1 MRKQIIILFSI
12 FFALNLTAQKK
23 QISHSDIW
31 ESMLFYPKTIDGI
44 NSMNNGIHYTVLH
57 RKGIVEYDY
66 ETGEEIKTIL
76 PTNPESHFSDYS
88 FSKKEDLILLEQ
100 DVEEIYRYSKKAIY
114 TVYDRESQ
122 SFISIFEGKKIQ
134 EPTFSPDGNKVAFVF
149 ENNIYYQ
156 DLKKNKV
163 IQVTQ
168 DGMKNRII
176 NGITDWVYE
185 EEFAFVRAFEWN
197 YDGNTIAYIRF
208 DETNVKEVNLSL
220 YGLGNYPEL
229 MTFKY
234 PKAGEENAKVSV
246 HYYNLKTQKTSTL
259 DLTDYR
265 DFYVPKIQFN
275 QVGEKNVDDLFVF
288 VSNRHQNKL
297 DVLKVDVKKNT
308 KKVLFKEKDQAWITT
323 DNLTFILIPSPGNVA
338 TQFILWTSERDGF
351 NHVYLLD
358 YHTGEVEKQITQ
370 GNWEVTKVYGCNPDI
385 YVLYYQ
391 STEEGSINRSIY
403 SKSIF
408 HNKKQKLSSK
418 TGWNDAAFSRNYQYF
433 INTYTN
439 ANTPH
444 YITLNNGENGET
456 IKILEDNKKTQEII
470 SHFDLAPKEFTT
482 ITTPNGDELNAWI
495 IKPTNFKKEEKYP
508 VLMYAYGGPGSQTVV
523 NSWGW
528 NNYFWFQQLAQQGYI
543 VVSVDNRGTGGKG
556 RDFEKVIYKQLG
568 KHEIEDQILV
578 AKYLQKLPYV
588 NEDRIGMF
596 GWSFGGYMTSL
607 ALTKGADVFKMG
619 IAVAPVTNWRFYD
632 TVYTERFMQTP
643 QENAD
648 GYDRNSP
655 INHAEKLKGKYL
667 LIHGSADDNV
677 HYQNA
682 MLMAE
687 ALVQANK
694 EFDMHSY
701 TNKNHGIY
709 GGYTRLHLYRKMTR
723 YIKEN
728 L

>member
-1 MRKQIIILFSI
+1 MKKQISILFSI
-12 FFALNLTAQKK
+12 FFILNLTAQKK

-31 ESMLFYPKTIDGI
+31 ESAMFHPKTIDGI
-44 NSMNNGIHYTVLH
+44 NSMNNGIHYTVLEE
-57 RKGIVEYDY
+57 KGIVEYDY
-66 ETGEEIKTIL
+66 ETGKEIKTIL
-76 PTNPESHFSDYS
+76 SGRFSDYS
-88 FSKKEDLILLEQ
+88 FSEKEDLILLEQ
-100 DVEEIYRYSKKAIY
+100 DVEKIYRHSKKAIY
-114 TVYDRESQ
+114 TVYNRKNK
-122 SFISIFEGKKIQ
+122 SFTSIFEGKKIQ

-156 DLKKNKV
+156 DLKENKV

-168 DGMKNRII
+168 DGIKNRII

-208 DETNVKEVNLSL
+208 DESNVKEVNLPF
-220 YGLGNYPEL
+220 YGLGNYPEW

-246 HYYNLKTQKTSTL
+246 HYYNLKMQKTATL

-275 QVGEKNVDDLFVF
+275 QVGEKNADDLFVF
-288 VSNRHQNKL
+288 VSNRHQNEL
-297 DVLKVDVKKNT
+297 NVLKADVKKNT
-308 KKVLFKEKDQAWITT
+308 KKVLFTERGQAWIAI
-323 DNLTFILIPSPGNVA
+323 DDLTFILLPSPGNVA
-338 TQFILWTSERDGF
+338 TEYILWASERDGF

-358 YHTGEVEKQITQ
+358 YHTGKVEEQITQ
-370 GNWEVTKVYGCNPDI
+370 GNWEVTKVYGCNPDTKK
-385 YVLYYQ
+385 LYYQ

-418 TGWNDAAFSRNYQYF
+418 TGWNAAAFSENYHYF
-433 INTYTN
+433 INTYTD

-444 YITLNNGENGET
+444 YITLKNGENGKT
-456 IKILEDNKKTQEII
+456 IKVLEDNKKTQEII
-470 SHFDLAPKEFTT
+470 NHFDLAPKEFKT
-482 ITTPNGDELNAWI
+482 ITTSNGDELNAWI
-495 IKPTNFKKEEKYP
+495 IKPTDFKKEEKYP
-508 VLMYAYGGPGSQTVV
+508 VLMYVYGGPGSQTVV

-556 RDFEKVIYKQLG
+556 RDFEKITYKQLG
-568 KHEIEDQILV
+568 KYEIEDQILA

-588 NEDRIGMF
+588 DANRIGMF

-619 IAVAPVTNWRFYD
+619 IAVAPVTNWRFYNS
-632 TVYTERFMQTP
+632 VYTERFMQTP
-643 QENAD
+643 QENAN
-648 GYDRNSP
+648 GYDLNSP
-655 INHAEKLKGKYL
+655 INHVQKLKGKYL

-687 ALVQANK
+687 TLVQANK
-694 EFDMHSY
+694 DFDMHSY
-701 TNKNHGIY
+701 TDKNHGIY
-709 GGYTRLHLYRKMTR
+709 GGYTRLHLYRKMTH